1 MSSEPGRNERAV
13 LAALEGI
20 VRMQQIV
27 RRGEVDVC
35 VETGLVFLRVYYRE
49 LPASIARRLTE
60 LAPADVESIQGAT
73 TPGSTPEA
81 RRAVGEKVASDAAFA
96 QAIRA
101 ANVYREKLGYGLLGP
116 DGCPVELGDDE

>member
-1 MSSEPGRNERAV
+1 MSSEPGRNEQAV

-20 VRMQQIV
+20 VRMQRSV

-60 LAPADVESIQGAT
+60 LDPADVERIPGVT
-73 TPGSTPEA
+73 TPGNTPEA

-101 ANVYREKLGYGLLGP
+101 ANVYREKLGYGSLGL
-116 DGCPVELGDDE
+116 DGCPVELGGDE

>member
-1 MSSEPGRNERAV
+1 MSSEPGRNEQAV

-20 VRMQQIV
+20 VRMQRSV

-60 LAPADVESIQGAT
+60 LDPADVERMAAIKQH
-73 TPGSTPEA
+73 PELAGELHDVLA
-81 RRAVGEKVASDAAFA
+81 RAREKV
-96 QAIRA
+96 
-101 ANVYREKLGYGLLGP
+101 LT
-116 DGCPVELGDDE
+116 DGED

>member
-1 MSSEPGRNERAV
+1 MSGEPGRNEQAV

-60 LAPADVESIQGAT
+60 LDPADVERIPGVT
-73 TPGSTPEA
+73 TPGNTPEA

-96 QAIRA
+96 QTIRA
-101 ANVYREKLGYGLLGP
+101 ANVYREKLGYGPLGP
-116 DGCPVELGDDE
+116 DGCPVELGGDE

>member
-1 MSSEPGRNERAV
+1 MNNEPGKDEKAV

-20 VRMQQIV
+20 VRMQRSI

-35 VETGLVFLRVYYRE
+35 VETGLVFLRVYYRN
-49 LPASIARRLTE
+49 LPPAIARRLTE

-101 ANVYREKLGYGLLGP
+101 ANVYREKLGYGPLGL
-116 DGCPVELGDDE
+116 DGCPVELGGDE

>member
-60 LAPADVESIQGAT
+60 LTPADVESVQGAT

-96 QAIRA
+96 QTIRA
-101 ANVYREKLGYGLLGP
+101 ANVYREKLGYGPLGP
-116 DGCPVELGDDE
+116 DGCPVELGGDE